1 LEGFA
6 LWRRLLDETNTERG
20 NFMRN
25 LIIKPVLSAAL
36 ALAGIT
42 PAFAEP
48 YYAASQ
54 SLQDLSPQNDMAA
67 KAYFKFSL
75 GGKKLTPRE
84 RFRSGLKLQMRNV
97 LQTQNLQDTRFVYP
111 GGDINLLDLSMGGQG
126 FSSLQLNGVP
136 LQQAAYRLNA
146 DEDGNNGGYKRGM
159 RSGLVIAGAVIIAIG
174 VAAAAAGGSSNDT
187 NDPNHPNDNN

>member
-1 LEGFA
+1 
-6 LWRRLLDETNTERG
+6 
-20 NFMRN
+20 MRN
-25 LIIKPVLSAAL
+25 LIIKPVLGVAL
-36 ALAGIT
+36 AVAGMT

-54 SLQDLSPQNDMAA
+54 SLQDLRPQNDMAA
-67 KAYFKFSL
+67 KAYLKFSL

-97 LQTQNLQDTRFVYP
+97 LQSQNLQDSRFVYP

-126 FSSLQLNGVP
+126 FSSLKLNGVP
-136 LQQAAYRLNA
+136 LQQASYTLNA
-146 DEDGNNGGYKRGM
+146 GEEGDNGGYKRGM

-174 VAAAAAGGSSNDT
+174 VAAAAAGGSDNE
-187 NDPNHPNDNN
+187 NNNNGRRNGNDNN